1 MTEKYTTYAEVQNIP
16 SKKQMQKKKM
26 KEQLIDTEVKTCT
39 SKPDRKKITRTEL
52 PEEKGSSVPFAWFL
66 TVVILGILCFFLL
79 ITTGVMGFMVFQGCQ
94 GGQLKKSPLDNVKQE
109 DNSTVKNTTFKEEL
123 LSGGRESSMCE
134 TKWSCCGQKCYYF
147 ANESKTFDK
156 SQKFCKKMNSRLL
169 KIENDKELNFIQSQL
184 SYFHWIG
191 LSRKG
196 TGSSWT
202 WEDKSSPFLKIDWK
216 ESEVGNC
223 ASLAATRMVA
233 ADCSTFKPYI
243 CEK

>member
-39 SKPDRKKITRTEL
+39 SKPDRKKVTRTEL
-52 PEEKGSSVPFAWFL
+52 PEEK
-66 TVVILGILCFFLL
+66 
-79 ITTGVMGFMVFQGCQ
+79 VFQGCQ